1 MRPTQAG
8 ARQTANKEQEKVTPE
23 AVRTTQN
30 QTLLN
35 IYSKITFLTS
45 REIHRN
51 KLYHILVDDYSLNID
66 DINNFGS
73 LGLLDFAGL
82 CWPSLALDK
91 FCKQKLAFFVKIK
104 HY

>member
-66 DINNFGS
+66 DIHKQLWKSWTF
-73 LGLLDFAGL
+73 GL
-82 CWPSLALDK
+82 CWPL
-91 FCKQKLAFFVKIK
+91 LAFIGLG
-104 HY
+104 